1 MLYLSVLWS
10 TYCRMIIAVVTVAER
25 LADVLV
31 SWYVKFLNP
40 QLALCLVSSRYRRI
54 SVQKSSKLRQMCYG
68 YCTLIQGM
76 CCVSHVSKKYIVFL
90 EVRGSQ
96 HERKYLFVYIAHSSH
111 VFQKIPKS
119 CLFGRKLQ

>member
-1 MLYLSVLWS
+1 
-10 TYCRMIIAVVTVAER
+10 MIIAVVTVVER

-40 QLALCLVSSRYRRI
+40 QLALSLVSNRI
-54 SVQKSSKLRQMCYG
+54 SDQKSSKLRQMCYG
-68 YCTLIQGM
+68 YCTLIQCM

-96 HERKYLFVYIAHSSH
+96 HERKYLFVYSAHNSH